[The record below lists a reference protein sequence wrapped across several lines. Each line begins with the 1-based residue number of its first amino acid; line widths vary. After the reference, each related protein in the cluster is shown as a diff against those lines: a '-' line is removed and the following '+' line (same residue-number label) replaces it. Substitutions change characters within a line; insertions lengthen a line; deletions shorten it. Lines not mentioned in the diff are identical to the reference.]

1 MKYATKIMPAWDVI
15 DWEDYKEREK
25 SKHLGGELNAFK
37 EDPEYMEELPGQ
49 MSFDDFMLDDIG

>member
-25 SKHLGGELNAFK
+25 SKHLGGGVKRF
-37 EDPEYMEELPGQ
+37 
-49 MSFDDFMLDDIG
+49 